1 MVAEASEKL
10 ERPSG
15 RKAFLVGAS
24 DYGEE
29 VVDLPKARDEVKALA
44 ARLVEI
50 GFDEK
55 NVDVL
60 INGGDFSDYP
70 TKANIER
77 RFQRFVHALEPGD
90 FAFVYLSGHGFQPTD
105 SNEAFFIPVDAR
117 ANAPVETSVSLN
129 RMLAKLN
136 SGKATFNWAIVDAC
150 RENGARA
157 GGKGTKGLTVPANV
171 AESSGAKTS
180 PQKFSNVFD
189 GGKLAVLS
197 SCAPGKA
204 AYEDEDGGFFARSLL
219 EALDPTN
226 PKPNAN
232 GDEALTFSEAVAYVA
247 QRTNELARENLGVSQ
262 VPVLNGEIVDFVVW
276 EKAKIDA
283 LSNER

>member
-1 MVAEASEKL
+1 MGASS
-10 ERPSG
+10 RCSPTTSG
-15 RKAFLVGAS
+15 FAFLVDAS

-29 VVDLPKARDEVKALA
+29 VVDLPKARDEVEALA
-44 ARLVEI
+44 ERLVEI

-55 NVDVL
+55 NVEVL

-77 RFQRFVHALEPGD
+77 RFHRFVDALEPGD
-90 FAFVYLSGHGFQPTD
+90 FAFVYLSGRGFQPAD
-105 SNEAFFIPVDAR
+105 SNEAFFVPVDFET
-117 ANAPVETSVSLN
+117 NDPVETSVSLD

-136 SGKATFNWAIVDAC
+136 SGKASFNWAIVDAC
-150 RENGARA
+150 RENGAGA

-180 PQKFSNVFD
+180 PRKFLNVSDEGRF
-189 GGKLAVLS
+189 AVLS
-197 SCAPGKA
+197 SCARGEA
-204 AYEDEDGGFFARSLL
+204 TYEDEDGGFFARSLL

-247 QRTNELARENLGVSQ
+247 QRTNELARKKRGVSQ
-262 VPVLNGEIVDFVVW
+262 VLVLNGEIVDFVVW

-283 LSNER
+283 LSNKR